1 MSGVSLGEVDQAL
14 IARCDRCRVLPV
26 EKDGRFPGEV
36 DGRLSLEEFHGVGD
50 EMKLGVRAGANSL
63 SELEG
68 KIAAILVETDVL
80 NRRQAFSLVHHST
93 FEEHELVVD
102 LPVPGHAVVGIE
114 IADNV
119 ERRVPGLINSQGEI
133 NGLDPVQLGLGKM
146 NPEGLIWAVEANDVI
161 AVRNQIGLFFTLEA
175 QVRNKEPKRVDFEFA
190 RASGIV
196 VARIIENEMVALG
209 DSLEDEGYA
218 PWPGKQQSSYGVGTK
233 PDGRN
238 ES

>member
-1 MSGVSLGEVDQAL
+1 M
-14 IARCDRCRVLPV
+14 
-26 EKDGRFPGEV
+26 
-36 DGRLSLEEFHGVGD
+36 SLEELHGVGD

-68 KIAAILVETDVL
+68 KIAAVLVETDVL
-80 NRRQAFSLVHHST
+80 NHRQAFSLVHQST

-146 NPEGLIWAVEANDVI
+146 NPEGLIRAVEANDVI
-161 AVRNQIGLFFTLEA
+161 AVRNQIGLSFRWCQTKTNGSRKIGHLA
-175 QVRNKEPKRVDFEFA
+175 PVMPQKA
-190 RASGIV
+190 RATRQGQLS
-196 VARIIENEMVALG
+196 
-209 DSLEDEGYA
+209 D
-218 PWPGKQQSSYGVGTK
+218 
-233 PDGRN
+233 
-238 ES
+238 